1 MSWFCV
7 IIEHYYYCPWYS
19 IDFCFVVRSLWK
31 VITIAETSWVLR
43 AWWPSF
49 GFRILLT
56 VVIKLSHNCYSPFS
70 VCIIV
75 SAVII
80 SFCRRLSCEILNLYS
95 PLHFFGLVCNLHIF
109 TMRKLFS
116 MVGKDF
122 FPTVWTNHSLF
133 SLLCLQTGTSGLCS
147 KQQKSVIRN

>member
-1 MSWFCV
+1 MLLLLLSFVFDWLF
-7 IIEHYYYCPWYS
+7 Y
-19 IDFCFVVRSLWK
+19 FVVRCLWK
-31 VITIAETSWVLR
+31 VIRISEAGLVLR
-43 AWWPSF
+43 VRWPSCA
-49 GFRILLT
+49 FRILWKHLQ
-56 VVIKLSHNCYSPFS
+56 SSPTTFTAYS
-70 VCIIV
+70 VCV
-75 SAVII
+75 WLSSAVII
-80 SFCRRLSCEILNLYS
+80 SSCLRLSCEILNLSS
-95 PLHFFGLVCNLHIF
+95 PPPLFGLVCNLHIF